1 MSRCA
6 QSSVWPVAQ
15 QLAGH
20 QRRGRYVAES
30 TAHPAK
36 MLPALARR
44 AIASYTKPGDLVLDP
59 MCGIGTTLVEA
70 AHLGRRAIGVELE
83 RRWTG
88 IAARNVVLARRQ
100 GAEGTALAMRG
111 DARDLGRGLLDDVA
125 GEVALI
131 LTSPPYGPSIHG
143 QVRKRANRLEKSG
156 DRYSDNR
163 RNLGQLAAGPRA
175 GAIAPGLREALVEIL
190 LGCHRLLHADG
201 RMVLTA
207 RPYRHRGSLVDL
219 PGAAISLAHS
229 AGFVLDGRHAAL
241 LAGLRDGRLAP
252 RASFFQ
258 MCHQRSG
265 RVPRMLLIA
274 HEDVLVFR
282 KRSNP

>member
-15 QLAGH
+15 QIAGH

-70 AHLGRRAIGVELE
+70 VHLGRRAIGVELE

-88 IAARNVVLARRQ
+88 IAARNVGLARSQ
-100 GAEGTALAMRG
+100 GAEGNALAMRG

-131 LTSPPYGPSIHG
+131 LTSPPYGPSAHG
-143 QVRKRANRLEKSG
+143 QARKRPGRIENF
-156 DRYSDNR
+156 DVRYSDNSQ
-163 RNLGQLAAGPRA
+163 NLGQLSAGPHA
-175 GAIAPGLREALVEIL
+175 GALTPRLRDALAEIL
-190 LGCHRLLHADG
+190 TGCRRVLRPDG
-201 RMVLTA
+201 RVAMTA
-207 RPYRHRGSLVDL
+207 RPYRHKGSLVDL
-219 PGAAISLAHS
+219 PGALISLAHS
-229 AGFVLDGRHAAL
+229 AGFVLDGRHVAL
-241 LAGLRDGRLAP
+241 LAGLREDRLIP

-258 MCHQRSG
+258 VCRQRRG
-265 RVPRMLLIA
+265 VVPHMLVIA

-282 KRSNP
+282 KRSNL